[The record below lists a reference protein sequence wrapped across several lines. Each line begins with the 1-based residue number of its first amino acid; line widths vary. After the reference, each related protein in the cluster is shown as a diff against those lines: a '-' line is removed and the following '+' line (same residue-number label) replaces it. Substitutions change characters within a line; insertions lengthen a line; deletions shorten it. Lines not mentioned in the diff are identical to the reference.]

1 MSIAEDPD
9 KADALILRVKALL
22 LKPAQTWDVIEA
34 EPATIRGLYTGYV
47 APLAAIGPVCTVIGQ
62 LAFGARGNLDLV
74 YRPPIARVLLGALV
88 SWVVALAGV
97 YIFALIL
104 EAMSPQ
110 FGGRKDRLESF
121 KLAAYTGTAVWVAG
135 LFMAFPPISML
146 SVVGI
151 YSVYLLFVG
160 LPKLMK
166 VSGDKAMLFT
176 VCALVAG
183 VGISFLVGIVRS
195 FLPI

>member
-47 APLAAIGPVCTVIGQ
+47 APLAAIGPVCTVIAQ

-97 YIFALIL
+97 YIFALII

-110 FGGRKDRLESF
+110 FGGR
-121 KLAAYTGTAVWVAG
+121 
-135 LFMAFPPISML
+135 
-146 SVVGI
+146 
-151 YSVYLLFVG
+151 
-160 LPKLMK
+160 
-166 VSGDKAMLFT
+166 
-176 VCALVAG
+176 
-183 VGISFLVGIVRS
+183 
-195 FLPI
+195 